1 MSRTGA
7 RRLKAQRQRKTLDL
21 DQPLLDEARRVLGA
35 PTETDT
41 VRLALER
48 VVRNRHFAD
57 RIRSL
62 GRLGLEIDRARVEE

>member
-1 MSRTGA
+1 M
-7 RRLKAQRQRKTLDL
+7 TLRYLAPDTVL
-21 DQPLLDEARRVLGA
+21 QLLEAPRVGMDEARRLLGA
-35 PTETDT
+35 PSETET

-62 GRLGLEIDRARVEE
+62 GASGCE

>member
-1 MSRTGA
+1 V
-7 RRLKAQRQRKTLDL
+7 RQRKTLDL
-21 DQPLLDEARRVLGA
+21 DQPLLDEARRVLDA

-62 GRLGLEIDRARVEE
+62 GGRKLVNRARVEE